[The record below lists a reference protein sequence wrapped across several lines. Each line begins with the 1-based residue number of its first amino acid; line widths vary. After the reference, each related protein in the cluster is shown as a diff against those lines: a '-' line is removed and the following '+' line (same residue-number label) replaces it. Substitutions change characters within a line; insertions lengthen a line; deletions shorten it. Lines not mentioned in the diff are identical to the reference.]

1 MLTHPTLD
9 KLNALSLFGMAK
21 GFAELQATGDGAAL
35 PLPEGLGLLLDREMS
50 YRHDKRLSARLR
62 YARLRH
68 QAAVE
73 DVDYRTPRG
82 LDRALFQK
90 LVAGGWIDAHDNLAI
105 CGPTGIGKSWLACA
119 LGHKACRDNRSAL
132 YQRVPKLFSE
142 LALARGDGRY
152 ARLLKTLARVDL
164 LILDD
169 WGLEPLN
176 ADARHDLLEILE
188 ERYGR
193 RSTVVTSQLPV
204 QQWHEVIGDPTYADA
219 ILDRLVHNAQR
230 IELSG
235 ESLRKTKAR
244 PAKKD

>member
-1 MLTHPTLD
+1 MRAWPQ
-9 KLNALSLFGMAK
+9 G
-21 GFAELQATGDGAAL
+21 L
-35 PLPEGLGLLLDREMS
+35 PRQPVGP
-50 YRHDKRLSARLR
+50 LSA
-62 YARLRH
+62 
-68 QAAVE
+68 
-73 DVDYRTPRG
+73 
-82 LDRALFQK
+82 
-90 LVAGGWIDAHDNLAI
+90 
-105 CGPTGIGKSWLACA
+105 
-119 LGHKACRDNRSAL
+119 
-132 YQRVPKLFSE
+132 LFSE

-193 RSTVVTSQLPV
+193 RSTLVTSQLPV

-219 ILDRLVHNAQR
+219 ILDRLVHNAHR

-244 PAKKD
+244 AAKKD

>member
-1 MLTHPTLD
+1 MLDQLHQLG
-9 KLNALSLFGMAK
+9 LSGMAQA
-21 GFAELQATGDGAAL
+21 FAELEASGEGATLTHADW
-35 PLPEGLGLLLDREMS
+35 LGLLVDREVTH
-50 YRHDKRLSARLR
+50 RRDKRLATRLR

-68 QAAVE
+68 NAVVE
-73 DVDYRTPRG
+73 DVDYRVHRG
-82 LDRALFQK
+82 LDRALFHK
-90 LVAGGWIDAHDNLAI
+90 LAAGDWIDAHDNLAI

-176 ADARHDLLEILE
+176 AEARHDLLEILE

-235 ESLRKTKAR
+235 ESLRKTKAP